1 MDFETD
7 AGAEWDDWTDE
18 EIQEYLAQ
26 DRMDEMMIQEIIEKG
41 EAI

>member
-7 AGAEWDDWTDE
+7 DGAEWDTWTDE

>member
-26 DRMDEMMIQEIIEKG
+26 DRMDELRMQALIERG
-41 EAI
+41 EAE